1 MATCFVVMGF
11 GEKPDYAT
19 GRTLDLDKTYRTI
32 IREIARPVMM
42 ALPDL
47 NVSGANLSELIGK
60 MNVELTSDI
69 SRTDWSQDRGR
80 CAG

>member
-1 MATCFVVMGF
+1 LLRRHGIR
-11 GEKPDYAT
+11 GEPDYAT

>member
-1 MATCFVVMGF
+1 
-11 GEKPDYAT
+11 
-19 GRTLDLDKTYRTI
+19 LDKTYRTI